1 MGHYQDYQWEH
12 NGSFVMT
19 GERYKG
25 AKRIFE
31 ELMARNSHLMEDM
44 NLHTPRNSMKSKW
57 VKVKE
62 IHSEKQ

>member
-1 MGHYQDYQWEH
+1 
-12 NGSFVMT
+12 MT

-44 NLHTPRNSMKSKW
+44 TLHTPRNSMKSKW
-57 VKVKE
+57 VKLKE
-62 IHSEKQ
+62 LHSEK